1 MTYLG
6 VKGLYVYNLLL
17 NVSEIITIIDKANMV
32 QYKHL
37 GSFCTIFVNFK
48 SEIIKKCKII
58 HKTKHKQIK
67 HTRGLKMESKNK
79 LLIRGKFFD

>member
-48 SEIIKKCKII
+48 SEIITKCISI
-58 HKTKHKQIK
+58 HKTKTQADQAYQRIK
-67 HTRGLKMESKNK
+67 NGIKE
-79 LLIRGKFFD
+79 

>member
-1 MTYLG
+1 
-6 VKGLYVYNLLL
+6 
-17 NVSEIITIIDKANMV
+17 MV

-58 HKTKHKQIK
+58 HKTKTQADQAYQRIK
-67 HTRGLKMESKNK
+67 NGIKE
-79 LLIRGKFFD
+79 